1 MTTPPGS
8 GYAMAT
14 ITEWNLGASNA
25 TGGKVTGGV
34 SLTVDFDPHTL
45 QLKYAVTA
53 PNPGQGTQASGVQR
67 NKAPAQWTGGTTTLS
82 MTLVFDS
89 TTTGQSVQVKT
100 DQLVRLTRAAPSASA
115 SKPPA
120 AKVMQ
125 FKWGSFVF
133 YGSVTSMSQ
142 TLEYFSAQGTPLRA
156 TVELS
161 FQQVDAPA
169 ARSGAS
175 SGSAPPASF
184 GAGVGIAGSAGIS
197 ASAGV
202 SASAGL
208 SASAGVSASAGISA
222 SAGVSGSAGISASVG
237 TTPLTL
243 SAAGDT
249 VQGIAA
255 QAGTSVSWKVV
266 AAANNIDNPRI
277 LAPGTV
283 LDLSASASA
292 SLVAGASASVQVQT
306 S

>member
-1 MTTPPGS
+1 MSTPLGP

-14 ITEWNLGASNA
+14 ITEWNLGAPNA
-25 TGGKVTGGV
+25 SGAPVSGGV

-45 QLKYAVTA
+45 QLRYAVSA
-53 PNPGQGTQASGVQR
+53 PNAGQETQTSGVQR

-82 MTLVFDS
+82 LTLVFDS
-89 TTTGQSVQVKT
+89 TTTGQSVQMKT
-100 DQLVRLTRAAPSASA
+100 DQLVKLTKAPPGST

-120 AKVMQ
+120 AKIMQ
-125 FKWGSFVF
+125 FKWGSFLF

-161 FQQVDAPA
+161 FQQVDPPA
-169 ARSGAS
+169 APSGAS
-175 SGSAPPASF
+175 SGSAPPTSF

-208 SASAGVSASAGISA
+208 AASAGVSAFAGVSASAGVSAA
-222 SAGVSGSAGISASVG
+222 VG

-249 VQGIAA
+249 VQGITA
-255 QAGTSVSWKVV
+255 QAGTSISWKVV

-277 LAPGTV
+277 LAAGTV
-283 LDLSASASA
+283 LDLSGGASA
-292 SLVAGASASVQVQT
+292 SLAAGASASVQVQT